1 MHQLSQLAARA
12 EKPRLHRFHTAV
24 GDRRQLLVAQAV
36 ILQERDQFTL
46 SLREHHE
53 GSAESFDPAVVCRL
67 PGGLRRGFCSARE
80 LIVIAVPG
88 DEDAS
93 QTALA

>member
-12 EKPRLHRFHTAV
+12 EKPRLHRFHSAV

-36 ILQERDQFTL
+36 ILQERDEFAL
-46 SLREHHE
+46 FRREHHE
-53 GSAESFDPAVVCRL
+53 GSAESFEPAVICRI
-67 PGGLRRGFCSARE
+67 PDRLRRGLRSDRD
-80 LIVIAVPG
+80 LIVIAFPG